1 MKLMMGAAAAAMV
14 LGAFAGGGIAL
25 AQGISNPSGTVR
37 NFDIANLGPV
47 LTDMGVQW
55 EQRSGPNGQPFIVA
69 NVNGY
74 FLNIVPSACQGQNST
89 QCLGAQTFALNE
101 ASGISQQ
108 GINAFNLRYAFLSAG
123 PLQNGYYLSRYDI
136 ADYGIARGNVYSS
149 IASFLSIA
157 ERAGSELTGGGQT
170 VSTIGFSEDMS
181 AGHLNEAAGKA
192 IGLDVSV
199 NAGDQHLKEIRATPE
214 FVKALVATGNAAF
227 NKIENVKKQ

>member
-1 MKLMMGAAAAAMV
+1 MKLMMGAAVAV
-14 LGAFAGGGIAL
+14 IWLGAFAASGSAM
-25 AQGISNPSGTVR
+25 AQTISNPTGTVR

-55 EQRSGPNGQPFIVA
+55 EQRSGPNGQAFIVA

-74 FLNIVPSACQGQNST
+74 FLNIVPSACQGANGS

-101 ASGISQQ
+101 SPAVSQQ

-157 ERAGSELTGGGQT
+157 ARAGSELSGGGQT
-170 VSTIGFSEDMS
+170 VSTIGFAEDMS
-181 AGHLNEAAGKA
+181 AGHLNEAAGAA

-227 NKIENVKKQ
+227 NKIGNVARQ

>member
-1 MKLMMGAAAAAMV
+1 MKLLMGAAAAALV
-14 LGAFAGGGIAL
+14 LGASAM
-25 AQGISNPSGTVR
+25 AQGISNPAGTMR

-55 EQRSGPNGQPFIVA
+55 EQRAGPNGDPFIVA

-74 FLNIVPSACQGQNST
+74 FLNIVPTACQGQNST

-101 ASGISQQ
+101 AQGISQQ

-123 PLQNGYYLSRYDI
+123 PVQNGYYLSRYDI

-157 ERAGSELTGGGQT
+157 SRATGELAGGGQT
-170 VSTIGFSEDMS
+170 ISTIGFAEDMS
-181 AGHLNEAAGKA
+181 ASHLNEASGDALGV
-192 IGLDVSV
+192 DVSV
-199 NAGDQHLKEIRATPE
+199 NTGDAHLKEIRATPE

-227 NKIENVKKQ
+227 NKIENVNKP